1 MAFAKAI
8 FDVHVVISQP
18 ITAQR
23 GIMSEHNSSF
33 VGCINPTMNRIKS
46 LLKDCASGVF
56 KYCKMNHKLIL
67 FIIII
72 MKKKDI
78 LYFETILGI
87 VYDDQIE
94 LKK

>member
-1 MAFAKAI
+1 LALAKAI

-23 GIMSEHNSSF
+23 GIMSEHNNSF
-33 VGCINPTMNRIKS
+33 VGCISPTINLIKS

-56 KYCKMNHKLIL
+56 KYCKI
-67 FIIII
+67 
-72 MKKKDI
+72 KKY
-78 LYFETILGI
+78 YFEENKTKSVFLLCFGTIPGI
-87 VYDDQIE
+87 FYDGQIE